1 MHHVA
6 NTGVF
11 NHLLE
16 IFDEWFE
23 TRLFTTRYCS
33 VEVYQQGQED
43 IICYVKAFHSIV
55 NQQLTSLG
63 EKDKELHMAHLQK
76 SGNCCAL
83 CGAGDRTYPAF
94 FMHCAGKCGRVIGGR
109 MRYFTDRELRQV
121 WCTHCFMALSPR
133 EIHDGIEV
141 KRDTLIERECGSEAK
156 ELVCFIER
164 VSFSGLLV

>member
-16 IFDEWFE
+16 ISDEWFE

-33 VEVYQQGQED
+33 VEFYQQGQED

-76 SGNCCAL
+76 SGNC
-83 CGAGDRTYPAF
+83 RTVV
-94 FMHCAGKCGRVIGGR
+94 RR
-109 MRYFTDRELRQV
+109 
-121 WCTHCFMALSPR
+121 
-133 EIHDGIEV
+133 
-141 KRDTLIERECGSEAK
+141 
-156 ELVCFIER
+156 
-164 VSFSGLLV
+164 FSGADAFRGLPAGQPV